1 MRPKK
6 SLGQNFL
13 NDSNLLKKIVDVGKI
28 SKEDTILE
36 IGPGTGNLT
45 NELIKKKPKNLFVV
59 EKDNSLSKF
68 LHKRF
73 GNQIKIVNKDIL
85 TFYKNFNYEMPI
97 KVFGNLPYNIS
108 TKILT
113 SFIKI
118 ENLNKKFK
126 KFIFVFQKEV
136 ADRIIAEENSKNYG
150 RLSILTSWKLSGQ
163 KILDIDPKYF
173 SPKPKVW
180 SSIILLEPKIKIE
193 NLKKTKNLEHITNI
207 FFNQRRK
214 MIRKPMKQLFSNY
227 QDVAENLSL
236 DLDLRPQN
244 VSIEKYLE
252 ICKIYEVLNLN
263 LGSNFL
269 LHLHNLKKAVS
280 LVF

>member
-13 NDSNLLKKIVDVGKI
+13 NDSNLLKKIVDIGKI

-45 NELIKKKPKNLFVV
+45 NELIKKKPKELFVV
-59 EKDNSLSKF
+59 EKDNNLSKF
-68 LHKRF
+68 LLKRF
-73 GNQIKIVNKDIL
+73 GNQIKIVNEDIL
-85 TFYKNFNYEMPI
+85 TCYKNFNYEKPI

-126 KFIFVFQKEV
+126 KFIFIFQKEV
-136 ADRIIAEENSKNYG
+136 ADRIVAEENSKNYG
-150 RLSILTSWKLSGQ
+150 RLSILTSWKLNGQ

-227 QDVAENLSL
+227 EDVAENLSL

-252 ICKIYEVLNLN
+252 ICKIYEN
-263 LGSNFL
+263 
-269 LHLHNLKKAVS
+269 
-280 LVF
+280 

>member
-13 NDSNLLKKIVDVGKI
+13 NDPNLLKKIVDVGKI

-59 EKDNSLSKF
+59 EKDNNLSKF

-85 TFYKNFNYEMPI
+85 TCYKDFNYEKPI

-126 KFIFVFQKEV
+126 KFIFIFQKEV

-180 SSIILLEPKIKIE
+180 SSIILLEPKILIE
-193 NLKKTKNLEHITNI
+193 NLKKIENLEHITNI

-227 QDVAENLSL
+227 ESVAKNLSL

-244 VSIEKYLE
+244 LSIEKYLE
-252 ICKIYEVLNLN
+252 ICKIYEN
-263 LGSNFL
+263 
-269 LHLHNLKKAVS
+269 
-280 LVF
+280 